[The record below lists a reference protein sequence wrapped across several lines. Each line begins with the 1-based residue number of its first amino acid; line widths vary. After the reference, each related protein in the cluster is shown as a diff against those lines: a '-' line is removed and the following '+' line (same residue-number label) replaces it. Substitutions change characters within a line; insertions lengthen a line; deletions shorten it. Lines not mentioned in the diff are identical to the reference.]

1 MLLDENSNEKPKI
14 DYPCEWGYK
23 IIGTNREELE
33 AVICKVMGCRSYKQ
47 KGGNS
52 SSKGKFHSLSTSCK
66 VESEED
72 RDAIFK
78 AFQEHKDVKMVI

>member
-1 MLLDENSNEKPKI
+1 VLLDDNSEKPQI

-23 IIGTNREELE
+23 VIGTDKNILE
-33 AVICKVMGCRSYKQ
+33 SVIAEVMNGRSYQK

-52 SSKGKFHSLSTSCK
+52 SSKGKFHSLSTSCR
-66 VESEED
+66 VLSEVD

-78 AFQEHKDVKMVI
+78 AFQEHKEVKMVI

>member
-1 MLLDENSNEKPKI
+1 VLLDENSNEKPKI
-14 DYPCEWGYK
+14 DYPCKWGYK
-23 IIGTNREELE
+23 IIGTERVKLE
-33 AVICKVMGCRSYKQ
+33 AVIFEVMGSRNYKQ

-52 SSKGKFHSLSTSCK
+52 SSKGKFHSLSTSCQ

-72 RDAIFK
+72 RDTIFK